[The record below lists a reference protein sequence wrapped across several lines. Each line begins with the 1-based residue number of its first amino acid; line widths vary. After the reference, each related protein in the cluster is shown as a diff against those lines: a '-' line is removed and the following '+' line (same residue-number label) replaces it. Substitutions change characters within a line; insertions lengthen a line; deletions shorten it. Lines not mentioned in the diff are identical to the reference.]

1 LSRQKSDLEKLNKKQ
16 EEDIAALE
24 ALVTKFYEDKDG
36 IEAERD
42 NLDVEKAELRSR
54 ITELEDD
61 LEEAVEKLQ
70 VYTG

>member
-1 LSRQKSDLEKLNKKQ
+1 M
-16 EEDIAALE
+16 E